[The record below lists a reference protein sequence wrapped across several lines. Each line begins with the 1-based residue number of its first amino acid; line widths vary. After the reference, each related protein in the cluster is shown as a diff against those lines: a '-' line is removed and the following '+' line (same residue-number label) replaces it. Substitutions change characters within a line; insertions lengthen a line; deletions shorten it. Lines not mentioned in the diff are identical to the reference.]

1 MKLLSDLV
9 GGAKNIFQ
17 KDGKEQVPVL
27 GIDFSHHSV
36 RVSQLDK
43 QGDTWILTNF
53 ASRAIDP
60 LITDAEALDFEVVRI
75 LSQLVKEFKFTTNKC
90 AVSLPITSAIVK
102 VIRIPLLKDHELK
115 QAVDN
120 GSLWEGSIQLPSELS
135 EYSVFWQVVKR
146 DETKN
151 EMSILFVASKKA
163 EIDATVDLLSRAG
176 LDALVVDVRCFA
188 LRNILRTKGELPPN
202 HLSAFLEVSGD
213 ENYLV
218 FVDGELP
225 FIYDIFMS
233 EEDAKLIRQGQFENL
248 DYVFTRLSDQI
259 RAAIQSFI
267 AQSGRTNIE
276 LIEFASS
283 LSNAQVILSKI
294 KEVMPDYKIDFLN
307 PLTNINVPE
316 NLKARVDADKNSS
329 SRSVSIGLASR
340 RLDIFGYF
348 KFVTAVSNINLL
360 PNRDDKIQEQK
371 RKAVAS
377 ESAKK
382 AGVVLGAVGCF
393 VLVLS
398 LLFGFVFSYADKVD
412 LARNQYQQEEEK
424 KNQLEAQYNNL
435 QSFINQRAARN
446 ERMFNLRFLNGLPRS
461 VLVKEL
467 RLNYDSPSVLILVSR
482 DPTQFTVAA
491 AYLSQHPD
499 VSAAKLESVE
509 VDGTSAKRD
518 QQLGKIVVVLK

>member
-1 MKLLSDLV
+1 
-9 GGAKNIFQ
+9 
-17 KDGKEQVPVL
+17 
-27 GIDFSHHSV
+27 
-36 RVSQLDK
+36 
-43 QGDTWILTNF
+43 
-53 ASRAIDP
+53 
-60 LITDAEALDFEVVRI
+60 
-75 LSQLVKEFKFTTNKC
+75 
-90 AVSLPITSAIVK
+90 
-102 VIRIPLLKDHELK
+102 
-115 QAVDN
+115 
-120 GSLWEGSIQLPSELS
+120 
-135 EYSVFWQVVKR
+135 
-146 DETKN
+146 
-151 EMSILFVASKKA
+151 
-163 EIDATVDLLSRAG
+163 
-176 LDALVVDVRCFA
+176 
-188 LRNILRTKGELPPN
+188 
-202 HLSAFLEVSGD
+202 
-213 ENYLV
+213 LV

-283 LSNAQVILSKI
+283 LSNAQVILAKI

-307 PLTNINVPE
+307 PLANINVPE
-316 NLKARVDADKNSS
+316 NLKSRVDADKNSS

-360 PNRDDKIQEQK
+360 PNRDEKIQEQK
-371 RKAVAS
+371 RKAVVS

-382 AGVVLGAVGCF
+382 VGVILGAVGCF

-398 LLFGFVFSYADKVD
+398 LLFGFAFSYADKVD
-412 LARNQYQQEEEK
+412 LARNQHQQEEEK
-424 KNQLEAQYNNL
+424 KNQLETQYNNL

-491 AYLSQHPD
+491 TYLSRHPD

-509 VDGTSAKRD
+509 IDGTNAKRD
-518 QQLGKIVVVLK
+518 QQLGKIVMVLE